1 MKGGNP
7 NQLCVRKSKTSL
19 LTTNFGTVPP
29 QRHVYLMKC
38 GALDRR
44 QGAKSD
50 CPGLSYFAAGF
61 CEQGLEIGSI
71 KEADDEKYAE

>member
-1 MKGGNP
+1 MCAEKQNKFVD
-7 NQLCVRKSKTSL
+7 NEFWNRSSSEACI
-19 LTTNFGTVPP
+19 
-29 QRHVYLMKC
+29 YLMKC